1 MIASIKSYI
10 KAANKRKS
18 LIQQS
23 EKEADMEKKH
33 SEKKIEVQNEIRK
46 NEANQFQINE
56 VNQLVKDLEVKIKIQ
71 RDEVENEQFQQMK
84 RQKSEV

>member
-18 LIQQS
+18 LIRQS

-33 SEKKIEVQNEIRK
+33 TERRIEVQNEMRK
-46 NEANQFQINE
+46 NEANQFQVNE

-71 RDEVENEQFQQMK
+71 RDEVENEQLQQMK
-84 RQKSEV
+84 REMSEV

>member
-33 SEKKIEVQNEIRK
+33 SEKKIEVQNGIRK

>member
-33 SEKKIEVQNEIRK
+33 SQKKIEVQNEIRK